1 MKNTTIGD
9 TINIASRLES
19 YDKDL
24 GKEALCRILIG
35 ESTLRYL
42 GPEFRTERIGEV
54 SLKGKDEKITIYRVL
69 GEEGYASDPQKKE
82 GAQ

>member
-1 MKNTTIGD
+1 MRIGIYTGPAVAGALGGSQRMKYTTVGD

-24 GKEALCRILIG
+24 GKESLCRILIG

-42 GPEFRTERIGEV
+42 GPG
-54 SLKGKDEKITIYRVL
+54 SGQSGSEK
-69 GEEGYASDPQKKE
+69 
-82 GAQ
+82 